1 MVNKRGQF
9 YLMAALIIIL
19 LIIGFATIS
28 NYSKTKS
35 YSKIYNEEIGTEQ
48 MEGLLEG
55 FIEEY
60 SKIGSL
66 DELYFV
72 FGNAETIVFMGYQQ
86 LEEELSFEIGTNDGD
101 SSVLK
106 IRKDE
111 VGYTELT
118 GDSSGIDIVSVLIS
132 YENEQNEYPF
142 KLKSGENFYFILSQV
157 VKEEKYVEV
166 GEGLVA

>member
-35 YSKIYNEEIGTEQ
+35 YSKTYDLGEELEIESAQVLNHGIYNEEIGTEQ

-86 LEEELSFEIGTNDGD
+86 LEEQLLLELGLTEGETSFLILD
-101 SSVLK
+101 VL
-106 IRKDE
+106 
-111 VGYTELT
+111 
-118 GDSSGIDIVSVLIS
+118 
-132 YENEQNEYPF
+132 
-142 KLKSGENFYFILSQV
+142 
-157 VKEEKYVEV
+157 
-166 GEGLVA
+166 